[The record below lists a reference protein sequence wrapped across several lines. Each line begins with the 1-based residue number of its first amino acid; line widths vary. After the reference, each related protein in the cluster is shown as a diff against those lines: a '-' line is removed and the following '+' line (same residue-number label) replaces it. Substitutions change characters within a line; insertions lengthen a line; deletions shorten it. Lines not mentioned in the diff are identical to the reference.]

1 MPMEQ
6 SPWPTESPCDRE
18 RTTVF
23 FDGGCPMC
31 RREIAHYQRLDGAG
45 RIRWLDIHREPDV
58 VAEVGV
64 SWETAM
70 QRLHVRSG
78 TGELHTGVPAFV
90 AIWREASPL
99 PLAGPRGGGGA
110 RTDPAARL
118 RLRPIRTLALAAPLP
133 GWRLCLL
140 NAFDRHGHVQ
150 AADDT
155 ETPRAKG

>member
-1 MPMEQ
+1 MQANVQGFRRTRVNPPMPIEQ
-6 SPWPTESPCDRE
+6 GPRPTESSLGPE

-31 RREIAHYQRLDGAG
+31 RREIAHYKRLDDTG
-45 RIRWLDIHREPDV
+45 RIRWLDIHRKPDV

-90 AIWREASPL
+90 AIWRELPRYRWLARVVAAVPGLIPLLDFAYGRFARWRWRRRCRDGVCAS
-99 PLAGPRGGGGA
+99 
-110 RTDPAARL
+110 
-118 RLRPIRTLALAAPLP
+118 
-133 GWRLCLL
+133 
-140 NAFDRHGHVQ
+140 
-150 AADDT
+150 
-155 ETPRAKG
+155 